1 MVTYEAE
8 ALRERA
14 RNLDKLN
21 GLRMVLVDL
30 EPAADP
36 KEARL
41 ELHFYNANQVAAVV
55 AAIGTDRRKARATFP
70 ISGGTRLPAGS
81 GPGRVQ
87 VTEVAADAD
96 PSVLLLTV
104 APIGDYSTYTL
115 GIEFDLID
123 PLFSTIGFRFRPG
136 CFTTECDPEWCE
148 GPATEPA
155 PAIDYLARD
164 FDSFKHTLIA
174 AMIDRVPG
182 WRPTS
187 EADLDE
193 TLIELL
199 SASADELADLQDRVM
214 SEAYLGTARKRVSLA
229 RHARLMDYH
238 IHQGNQATTWLALK
252 VGLGIDGRVRS
263 GFTAWTGGPEAPPAE
278 RQVFTTTDPVRVSG
292 LLDTIRLY
300 SWSRTVRTLPE
311 GATEA
316 DLLLTADSQ
325 GDANEVRD
333 LIRSG
338 AIRHLLVQEI
348 RDPVTCRT
356 VGFDRARRQVV
367 TLVPAAAQ
375 SIHDPDPSQPAN
387 LNAGTWVVRVRW
399 REPLERSFC
408 FVAPCPDPIG
418 GFVEDISVFC
428 GNLVRASHGMPVELT
443 FIPPDRDVD
452 PFDPRSDRTRRYEP
466 PADDGCAD
474 LDDPC
479 RPGVGGG
486 ARGVVCRLPEED
498 GPLAYRSTP
507 PGGEFPSC
515 STLDVA
521 VIDPAG
527 GRDDWTECPSLAHSE
542 ADDTNFV
549 VETDELGRSLIR
561 FGNGTNGRRL
571 PAGATIECRYQV
583 GRPLDG
589 NVGSDAITS
598 LDVDFDLLLAHATV
612 WNPLDVSD
620 GREPEPPAE
629 IIRRVPEAYR
639 ARQLRAV
646 TLSDYVKRAQEV
658 EGVSRAAAR
667 YAWTGSWRTVKVTI
681 DPGGTTTLDAG
692 LRRRVFDHLDAVRLI
707 GEDLELRPPRFIP
720 LEIRVTVC
728 VDPGFWVNDIRS
740 ELSEAFSDR
749 VGRDGR
755 TGFFHPDRWTFGQEL
770 HASQVA
776 GRIQGIHGI
785 DHVVNIR
792 MKRLG
797 ASTTGTDAIVAVR
810 PNEILQVRNDP
821 DHLEGGTIGFEF
833 QGGRA

>member
-1 MVTYEAE
+1 VVTYEAE

-263 GFTAWTGGPEAPPAE
+263 GFTAWTGGPAAPPAE

-367 TLVPAAAQ
+367 TLVDLEGF
-375 SIHDPDPSQPAN
+375 SYVEVSQV
-387 LNAGTWVVRVRW
+387 LDV
-399 REPLERSFC
+399 
-408 FVAPCPDPIG
+408 PIG
-418 GFVEDISVFC
+418 TVMSRLC
-428 GNLVRASHGMPVELT
+428 RARNAMKAML
-443 FIPPDRDVD
+443 
-452 PFDPRSDRTRRYEP
+452 
-466 PADDGCAD
+466 
-474 LDDPC
+474 
-479 RPGVGGG
+479 
-486 ARGVVCRLPEED
+486 LPEMQQNPEMN
-498 GPLAYRSTP
+498 RS
-507 PGGEFPSC
+507 
-515 STLDVA
+515 
-521 VIDPAG
+521 
-527 GRDDWTECPSLAHSE
+527 
-542 ADDTNFV
+542 
-549 VETDELGRSLIR
+549 
-561 FGNGTNGRRL
+561 
-571 PAGATIECRYQV
+571 
-583 GRPLDG
+583 
-589 NVGSDAITS
+589 
-598 LDVDFDLLLAHATV
+598 
-612 WNPLDVSD
+612 
-620 GREPEPPAE
+620 
-629 IIRRVPEAYR
+629 IRRI
-639 ARQLRAV
+639 
-646 TLSDYVKRAQEV
+646 K
-658 EGVSRAAAR
+658 
-667 YAWTGSWRTVKVTI
+667 
-681 DPGGTTTLDAG
+681 
-692 LRRRVFDHLDAVRLI
+692 
-707 GEDLELRPPRFIP
+707 
-720 LEIRVTVC
+720 
-728 VDPGFWVNDIRS
+728 
-740 ELSEAFSDR
+740 
-749 VGRDGR
+749 
-755 TGFFHPDRWTFGQEL
+755 
-770 HASQVA
+770 
-776 GRIQGIHGI
+776 
-785 DHVVNIR
+785 
-792 MKRLG
+792 
-797 ASTTGTDAIVAVR
+797 
-810 PNEILQVRNDP
+810 
-821 DHLEGGTIGFEF
+821 
-833 QGGRA
+833 